1 MFDVKEKTVIVAM
14 HPRDCLQEMLCARTC
29 DLAPYL
35 DDIQSVKLLSKET
48 TPQGLIRHR
57 HHWRARANVPPLLA
71 QHIDSKVLE
80 WIGRV
85 EWRANEYVSRWIV
98 EPGFMRDSVACEAVM
113 NLSAAVGGRGTRLDL
128 ELDITAVQ
136 IPAGFQTILGAILK
150 THFRKMV
157 DAAGKVIEDG

>member
-1 MFDVKEKTVIVAM
+1 MFAVKEKTVIVAM
-14 HPRDCLQEMLCARTC
+14 YPRDRLQEMLCARTC
-29 DLAPYL
+29 DLARHL
-35 DDIQSVKLLSKET
+35 NDIESVELLSKET

-98 EPGFMRDSVACEAVM
+98 EPGFMRDSVVCEAVM
-113 NLSAAVGGRGTRLDL
+113 SLSPAVGGRGTRLDL
-128 ELDITAVQ
+128 ELDITAVR
-136 IPAGFQTILGAILK
+136 IPTGFQAILGAILK
-150 THFRKMV
+150 THFRKLV
-157 DAAGKVIEDG
+157 DAAAKAIENG